1 MRIKTIDGYKI
12 YRNFISGYEY
22 PEKNFEFARN
32 LIKNDNEILFRNLHD
47 LELFLEKGYCI
58 QYSAS
63 DKRSFAFPYHSRFR
77 INNFK
82 YKDDFKYDFS
92 FVGGSTHPVRERMIN
107 NVKLYDKDINCM
119 LELYEGYF
127 KSNDHNIEERKK
139 SFKEIIEDTKF
150 SLCPRGYGLQSIR
163 FFESLSLN
171 TVPVY
176 IGNKETKFPL
186 DWLIDW
192 DSITYRFDSDKIDTP
207 LFYTFLDNLMNLS
220 IEEINEKREKISKAN
235 RRLFEY
241 KYNEEKYMKEIVD
254 FIKRNSIEVE
264 DKVMESEIIPEI
276 MIDIVEVE
284 KKVDTRLSLVDKK
297 TKLIY
302 NGQKQV
308 IDNNENRRI

>member
-1 MRIKTIDGYKI
+1 
-12 YRNFISGYEY
+12 
-22 PEKNFEFARN
+22 
-32 LIKNDNEILFRNLHD
+32 
-47 LELFLEKGYCI
+47 
-58 QYSAS
+58 
-63 DKRSFAFPYHSRFR
+63 
-77 INNFK
+77 
-82 YKDDFKYDFS
+82 
-92 FVGGSTHPVRERMIN
+92 
-107 NVKLYDKDINCM
+107 
-119 LELYEGYF
+119 
-127 KSNDHNIEERKK
+127 
-139 SFKEIIEDTKF
+139 
-150 SLCPRGYGLQSIR
+150 
-163 FFESLSLN
+163 
-171 TVPVY
+171 
-176 IGNKETKFPL
+176 
-186 DWLIDW
+186 
-192 DSITYRFDSDKIDTP
+192 
-207 LFYTFLDNLMNLS
+207 MNLS